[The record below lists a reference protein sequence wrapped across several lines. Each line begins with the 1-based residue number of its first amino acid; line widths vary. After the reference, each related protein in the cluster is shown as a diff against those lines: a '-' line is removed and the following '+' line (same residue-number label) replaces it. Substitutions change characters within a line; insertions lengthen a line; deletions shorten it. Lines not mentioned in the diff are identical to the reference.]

1 MRKTKELV
9 VNKNKTVKLISDQK
23 WELRFLSNFRL
34 GFPSEFSL
42 NEIRENERNKFVHFV
57 QNFRKFRCIFDE
69 FFDLYFCEKN
79 KILKRK

>member
-34 GFPSEFSL
+34 GFSL
-42 NEIRENERNKFVHFV
+42 NEICENKRTKFVHF
-57 QNFRKFRCIFDE
+57 R
-69 FFDLYFCEKN
+69 
-79 KILKRK
+79 